1 MPAYP
6 GYHFQED
13 PMPAHKVIHIKTV
26 TAQGPLSPAQK
37 KFNILIKNID
47 AQKKV
52 RGEWQETF
60 EQCSQ
65 DAVQKLEPL
74 RKTLHERQA
83 DMVLLFDQQFTSYKF
98 TASQQD
104 KLTHLITKTCKEL
117 ITLNQ
122 RDDLK
127 ALFNKYSAE
136 DFDSLDQASDDMTL
150 EMMKAMFEQQF
161 GVSLDDAEFDIKD
174 PQGTAKRL
182 AEKLKQQQ
190 EQAEQETAK
199 RPQPK
204 KSAQQL
210 AKEAKEAEEAVNVSK
225 SIQAVYR
232 QLVGALHPDR
242 EPDPAERERKTEL
255 MQQVTVAYGNK
266 DLLKLLK
273 LQLAIEQ
280 IDQSQLNNINADRLK
295 HYNKILS
302 DQLRELEEEVF
313 LRESE
318 VRRMLNAS
326 PFESLSPKRMIG
338 LLKQDMRT
346 AQGMITRVQRD
357 LRAFRDVK
365 RLKAWLKGYRIPGPD
380 FDPLFDEFP
389 PFR

>member
-1 MPAYP
+1 MPDYP
-6 GYHFQED
+6 GYHFQKD
-13 PMPAHKVIHIKTV
+13 PMSAHKVIPIKTV
-26 TAQGPLSPAQK
+26 TAHAPLSPAQK
-37 KFNILIKNID
+37 QFNLLIKNIA

-52 RGEWQETF
+52 LREWQEAF

-104 KLTHLITKTCKEL
+104 KLSQLITKTCKEL

-127 ALFNKYSAE
+127 DLYNKYSGE

-161 GVSLDDAEFDIKD
+161 GVSVDDAEIDIKD
-174 PQGTAKRL
+174 PQGTAKRFV
-182 AEKLKQQQ
+182 EKLKQQQ
-190 EQAEQETAK
+190 EQAEQEAAK
-199 RPQPK
+199 RPQSK
-204 KSAQQL
+204 ENSQQR
-210 AKEAKEAEEAVNVSK
+210 AKEADEAVNVSK

-232 QLVGALHPDR
+232 RLVGALHPDR
-242 EPDPAERERKTEL
+242 EPEPAERERKTEL

-266 DLLKLLK
+266 DLLKLLE

-280 IDQSQLNNINADRLK
+280 IDQSQLNNLNADRLK
-295 HYNKILS
+295 HYNTILS
-302 DQLRELEEEVF
+302 DQLRELEKEVF

-346 AQGMITRVQRD
+346 TQGMITRVQRD

-365 RLKAWLKGYRIPGPD
+365 RLKGWLKGYRIPEPD